1 MCPPVGLY
9 VAFTFLNKVID
20 MKEFCGWRQ
29 QPQRTPSLKSA
40 KGKHMEPS
48 KECGNKNWNIWRSLP
63 SPLYFS
69 GIIVSRRRGRKAALC
84 RQQAFTVICCPLAGG
99 ASQRIFQEIAFFF
112 SSDLSVQ
119 LPKIFQ
125 IKSKDNY
132 LFSRLNLIAKTP
144 PEDWMW
150 YLTFIWATLGI
161 TSGFILQSVTLQ
173 WAPCPTEL
181 SRGAGFHPHSPR
193 SSSPGGQARDST

>member
-1 MCPPVGLY
+1 
-9 VAFTFLNKVID
+9 

-63 SPLYFS
+63 SPPLFFWDNCVNE
-69 GIIVSRRRGRKAALC
+69 GGEKAALC
-84 RQQAFTVICCPLAGG
+84 RQQAFIVICCPLAGG
-99 ASQRIFQEIAFFF
+99 ASQRIFQEIAFSFF
-112 SSDLSVQ
+112 PDLSVQ

-144 PEDWMW
+144 LEDWMW

-161 TSGFILQSVTLQ
+161 TSSFILQSVTLQ
-173 WAPCPTEL
+173 WAPWPTEL
-181 SRGAGFHPHSPR
+181 SRGAGWAPHSPCN
-193 SSSPGGQARDST
+193 SSPGGQARDST

>member
-1 MCPPVGLY
+1 
-9 VAFTFLNKVID
+9 
-20 MKEFCGWRQ
+20 MKEFCGQRQ

-48 KECGNKNWNIWRSLP
+48 KECSNKNWNIWRSLP

-69 GIIVSRRRGRKAALC
+69 GIIVSRRGRKASLC
-84 RQQAFTVICCPLAGG
+84 RQHAFIVIRCRLAGG
-99 ASQRIFQEIAFFF
+99 ASQGIFQEIAPPFFF
-112 SSDLSVQ
+112 LSVQ
-119 LPKIFQ
+119 WPKISQ

-144 PEDWMW
+144 LEDWMW

-161 TSGFILQSVTLQ
+161 TSSFILQSVTLQ
-173 WAPCPTEL
+173 WAPWPTEQ
-181 SRGAGFHPHSPR
+181 SRGTGWDPCSPHN
-193 SSSPGGQARDST
+193 SSPGQGQRQHINNASQCKFDSVFLFCGS